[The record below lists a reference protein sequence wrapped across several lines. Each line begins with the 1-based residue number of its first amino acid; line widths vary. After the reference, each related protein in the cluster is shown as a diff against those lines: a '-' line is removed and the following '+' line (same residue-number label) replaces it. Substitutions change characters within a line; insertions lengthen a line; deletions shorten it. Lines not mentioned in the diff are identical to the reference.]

1 MINEIIIKNFNKKIM
16 IERKKW
22 GMSRKK
28 LAKKIS
34 SDEDTIRELEQEI
47 YKNLNLNTIVNLSIA
62 LQISFFEFL
71 RDDLTVKELKSVMR
85 KENFFV

>member
-34 SDEDTIRELEQEI
+34 SDEDTIRELEQGI

-71 RDDLTVKELKSVMR
+71 RNDLTVKKLKSIMR

>member
-1 MINEIIIKNFNKKIM
+1 MINEIIIKKFNKKIM

-34 SDEDTIRELEQEI
+34 SDEDTIRELEQGI

-85 KENFFV
+85 KENLFV

>member
-1 MINEIIIKNFNKKIM
+1 MINEKKIKNFNKKIM

-34 SDEDTIRELEQEI
+34 SDEDTIRELEQGI

>member
-34 SDEDTIRELEQEI
+34 SDEDTIRELEQGI
-47 YKNLNLNTIVNLSIA
+47 YKNLNLNMIVNLSIA

>member
-1 MINEIIIKNFNKKIM
+1 MINKIIIKNFNKKIM

-34 SDEDTIRELEQEI
+34 SDEDTIRELEQGI
-47 YKNLNLNTIVNLSIA
+47 YKNLNLNMIVNLSIA

-71 RDDLTVKELKSVMR
+71 RDDLTVKELKSIMR

>member
-1 MINEIIIKNFNKKIM
+1 MINKIIIKNFNKKIM

-34 SDEDTIRELEQEI
+34 SDEDTRRELEQGI

>member
-1 MINEIIIKNFNKKIM
+1 M

-34 SDEDTIRELEQEI
+34 SDEDTIRELEQGI

>member
-34 SDEDTIRELEQEI
+34 SDEDTIRELEQGI

-71 RDDLTVKELKSVMR
+71 RDDLTVKELKSIMR

>member
-1 MINEIIIKNFNKKIM
+1 MINKIIIKNFNKKIM

-34 SDEDTIRELEQEI
+34 SDEDTIRELEQGI

>member
-1 MINEIIIKNFNKKIM
+1 
-16 IERKKW
+16 
-22 GMSRKK
+22 MSRKK

-34 SDEDTIRELEQEI
+34 SDEDTIRELEQGI

>member
-34 SDEDTIRELEQEI
+34 SDEDTIRELEQGI
-47 YKNLNLNTIVNLSIA
+47 YKNLNLNMIVNLSIA

-71 RDDLTVKELKSVMR
+71 RDDLTVKELKSIMR

>member
-34 SDEDTIRELEQEI
+34 SDEDTIREL
-47 YKNLNLNTIVNLSIA
+47 
-62 LQISFFEFL
+62 
-71 RDDLTVKELKSVMR
+71 
-85 KENFFV
+85 

>member
-34 SDEDTIRELEQEI
+34 SDEDTIRELEQGL

>member
-34 SDEDTIRELEQEI
+34 SDEDTIRELEQGI

-71 RDDLTVKELKSVMR
+71 RDELTVKELKSVMR

>member
-34 SDEDTIRELEQEI
+34 SDEDTIRELEQGI